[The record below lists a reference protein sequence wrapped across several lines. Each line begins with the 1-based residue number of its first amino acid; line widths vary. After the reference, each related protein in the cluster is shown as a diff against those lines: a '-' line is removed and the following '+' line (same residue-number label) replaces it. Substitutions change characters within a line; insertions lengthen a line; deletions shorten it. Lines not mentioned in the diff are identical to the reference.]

1 MNTSARDRY
10 LGRLFPLACTA
21 LAVLAAPVSAQT
33 VAKPA
38 ASGDDVIKL
47 EEFSVAASA
56 TSGYRATNSI
66 TATGIG
72 AKIAD
77 IPIPITVVTGE
88 LIEDVR
94 ADALSEALTYVPGV
108 GTSPRNESTFLVR
121 GFSGLISYR
130 NGHYRRQ
137 LFTSNNID
145 RVEVAKGAAGIFF
158 GTVRP
163 GGVINYITAKPK
175 FDAVA
180 TELSTVLGQDSYY
193 RFGVTHNQPLS
204 KTLAV
209 RAVVNVLDA
218 GGDQQF
224 EFRRDYY
231 LDFSA
236 TWKPTAKQTLTLD
249 VEGIDR
255 SRFYLSSYGSR
266 AITNSR
272 YLFNSAVPAANQNT
286 TAAATALRNWLN
298 SQGYSATPGAANFVP
313 TFDTFAP
320 VYGPND
326 PLGRTISLTRDA
338 RQTQKSR
345 SIDLD
350 YLLKINDSLVFQS
363 SANYAFDNTT
373 GIQPGTGDTNPYQD
387 GTLRFQTEYFI
398 NIRDSYTAN
407 NKVTWR
413 FDAIAGKHTWQFG
426 EEYQQ
431 VDFLRPGYFDSSS
444 RYNNSPLGTF
454 TTNYR
459 AGVTPPVSVFDGMK
473 ASGQDFNIK
482 RWTIEK
488 QTSWFWAGQS
498 RFLKDSLYLLYGT
511 RYNVFSQFVHYNRP
525 VSNTSYAGTLSSIDW
540 GKSKPSWTPQLAAL
554 YKITPE
560 FSVFADASRA
570 AEPNYAVDADGNSSE
585 AIESKSTDFGIKTE
599 LFNGRLTSTVTYYSL
614 ERGNLAYN
622 DVAKQAATGRSP
634 YFIFGNTE
642 SSKGL
647 EGEINWSPTDA
658 YQLIVAYNHF
668 TEAKVSKTNDP
679 TRLGAPLNY
688 NPPTSYTVWNRYEF
702 KNGELKGLAL
712 GAGLRHSDRARL
724 SGDPQNVVMMPA
736 FTTFDLM
743 ASYKFKAF
751 DRNVRAQVNVKNAG
765 NKLYRDGTDGYFA
778 DLRNVQFS
786 FSTKF

>member
-1 MNTSARDRY
+1 MTV
-10 LGRLFPLACTA
+10 LPA
-21 LAVLAAPVSAQT
+21 LALRAQSDT
-33 VAKPA
+33 SDKT
-38 ASGDDVIKL
+38 IKL
-47 EEFSVAASA
+47 EEFNVSAAT

-72 AKIAD
+72 TKISD

-88 LIEDVR
+88 LIQDVK

-137 LFTSNNID
+137 LFTSNNIE
-145 RVEVAKGAAGIFF
+145 RIEVAKGAAGIFF

-180 TELSTVLGQDSYY
+180 TEVSTTIGQDNYY
-193 RFGVTHNQPLS
+193 RAEVIHNHPLT
-204 KTLAV
+204 KKLAA

-218 GGDQQF
+218 GGDQPF

-231 LDFSA
+231 FDFSA
-236 TWKPTAKQTLTLD
+236 IWKPTANQSLTLD

-266 AITNSR
+266 AVSNSR
-272 YLFNSAVPAANQNT
+272 YLFNAAVPAANQAT
-286 TAAATALRNWLN
+286 TAAATATRNWLN

-313 TFDTFAP
+313 TFDIFAP
-320 VYGPND
+320 IYGPKD
-326 PLGRTISLTRDA
+326 PYGRTVALNPDA

-345 SIDLD
+345 SVDLD
-350 YLLKINDSLVFQS
+350 YLLKISDSLVFQS

-373 GIQPGTGDTNPYQD
+373 GIQPGGGDTNPYAD
-387 GTLRFQTEYFI
+387 GSIRWQTEYFI

-407 NKVTWR
+407 NKLTWR
-413 FDAIAGKHTWQFG
+413 FDTLGGKHTWQFG

-444 RYNNSPLGTF
+444 RYNNSPLGIFITG
-454 TTNYR
+454 YR
-459 AGVTPPVSVFDGMK
+459 PGVDAPLPVRASFD
-473 ASGQDFNIK
+473 ASKQDFNIK

-498 RFLKDSLYLLYGT
+498 RFFKESLFLLYGT
-511 RYNVFSQFVHYNRP
+511 RYNLFSQFYHFNRP
-525 VSNTSYAGTLSSIDW
+525 VSNTAITPGVLSSIDR
-540 GKSKPSWTPQLAAL
+540 GKAKPSWTPQLAAL

-560 FSVFADASRA
+560 ISVFADASRA
-570 AEPNYAVDADGNSSE
+570 AEPNYAIDADGNSSE

-622 DVAKQAATGRSP
+622 DVAKQALTGRSP
-634 YFIFGNTE
+634 YYIFGNTE
-642 SSKGL
+642 GSKGL
-647 EGEINWSPTDA
+647 EGEINWSPTDN

-668 TEAKVSKTNDP
+668 TEAKVTKTNDP

-688 NPPTSYTVWNRYEF
+688 NPATSYTAWNRYEF
-702 KNGELKGLAL
+702 KTGDLKGLAL
-712 GAGLRHSDRARL
+712 GAGLRHSDAARL

-751 DRNVRAQVNVKNAG
+751 ERNFRAQINVKNAG

-778 DLRNVQFS
+778 DLRNVQFTL
-786 FSTKF
+786 STKF

>member
-1 MNTSARDRY
+1 MNSTVSRGRIGRFLAPLISIMAVAALHGQAAR
-10 LGRLFPLACTA
+10 P
-21 LAVLAAPVSAQT
+21 AAPF
-33 VAKPA
+33 
-38 ASGDDVIKL
+38 SGEEVIKL
-47 EEFSVAASA
+47 EEFSVTAGQ
-56 TSGYRATNSI
+56 TTGYRATNSI

-72 AKIAD
+72 ARIAD

-88 LIEDVR
+88 LIQDIK
-94 ADALSEALTYVPGV
+94 ADALSDALTYVPGV

-145 RVEVAKGAAGIFF
+145 RIEVAKGAAGIFF

-175 FDAVA
+175 FDAVS
-180 TELSTVLGQDSYY
+180 TEVSTTIGQDSYY
-193 RFGVTHNQPLS
+193 RFEVVQNQPLS
-204 KTLAV
+204 KNLAA
-209 RAVVNVLDA
+209 RTVVNVLDA

-231 LDFSA
+231 LDFSVI
-236 TWKPTAKQTLTLD
+236 WKPKPNHSLTLD

-272 YLFNSAVPAANQNT
+272 FLFNKAAPVVNQTTT
-286 TAAATALRNWLN
+286 TAATATRNWLN
-298 SQGYSATPGAANFVP
+298 SQGFSATPGAAAFVP
-313 TFDTFAP
+313 TFDVFAP
-320 VYGPND
+320 IYGPND
-326 PLGRTISLTRDA
+326 PNGRTISLTRDA

-345 SIDLD
+345 SVDLD
-350 YLLKINDSLVFQS
+350 YLYKISDSLVFQS
-363 SANYAFDNTT
+363 AANFAFDNTT
-373 GIQPGTGDTNPYQD
+373 GVQPGTGDTNPYAD

-398 NIRDSYTAN
+398 NIRDSYTLN

-413 FDAIAGKHTWQFG
+413 FDAAGAKHTWQFG

-431 VDFLRPGYFDSSS
+431 VDFLRPGYFDASS
-444 RYNNSPLGTF
+444 RYNNSPLGSI
-454 TTNYR
+454 TTNFR
-459 AGVTPPVSVFDGMK
+459 AGVDAPVSVFDGMK

-498 RFLKDSLYLLYGT
+498 RFLKDSLFLLYGA
-511 RYNVFSQFVHYNRP
+511 RYNLFSQFVHFNRP
-525 VSNTSYAGTLSSIDW
+525 VTNTGVAPGVLSSVDW
-540 GKSKPSWTPQLAAL
+540 GKSKPGWTPQLAAL

-570 AEPNYAVDADGNSSE
+570 VEPNYTIDADGKSSE
-585 AIESKSTDFGIKTE
+585 PIKSKSTDFGIKTE
-599 LFNGRLTSTVTYYSL
+599 LFAGRLTSTITYYSL

-622 DVAKQAATGRSP
+622 DTVKQATLGRSP

-647 EGEINWSPTDA
+647 EGEINWSPVDN
-658 YQLIVAYNHF
+658 YQVIVAYNHF
-668 TEAKVSKTNDP
+668 TEAKVTKTNDP

-688 NPPTSYTVWNRYEF
+688 NPDTSYTVWNRYQF
-702 KNGELKGLAL
+702 RTGDLKGLAL
-712 GAGLRHSDRARL
+712 GAGLRHSNAARL
-724 SGDPQNVVMMPA
+724 SGDPNTVVMMPA

-743 ASYKFKAF
+743 ASYSFRAF
-751 DRNVRAQVNVKNAG
+751 DRNVRAQLNVKNAG
-765 NKLYRDGTDGYFA
+765 DKLYRDGTDGYFA
-778 DLRNVQFS
+778 DLRNIQFS
-786 FSTKF
+786 LSTKF

>member
-1 MNTSARDRY
+1 MIKIPARFVR
-10 LGRLFPLACTA
+10 GAGLAGC
-21 LAVLAAPVSAQT
+21 VLATAAVAAAQSASTGRAPAN
-33 VAKPA
+33 
-38 ASGDDVIKL
+38 DVIKL
-47 EEFSVAASA
+47 EEFTVTDKASA
-56 TSGYRATNSI
+56 GYRATNSI

-72 AKIAD
+72 AKISE

-88 LIEDVR
+88 LIEDIK
-94 ADALSEALTYVPGV
+94 ADALSEALQYVPGV

-175 FDAVA
+175 FDAAA
-180 TELSTVLGQDSYY
+180 TELSTTLGQDNYY
-193 RFGVTHNQPLS
+193 RFQVTHNQPLS
-204 KTLAV
+204 KTVAA

-231 LDFSA
+231 LDFSVI
-236 TWKPTAKQTLTLD
+236 WKPTANQSLTLD

-266 AITNSR
+266 AVTNSL
-272 YLFNSAVPAANQNT
+272 YLFNKAAPAVNQAST
-286 TAAATALRNWLN
+286 TASTATRNFLN
-298 SQGYSATPGAANFVP
+298 SLGYSGTPGAANFMP

-320 VYGPND
+320 IYGPND
-326 PLGRTISLTRDA
+326 PQGRTVSLTRDA

-345 SIDLD
+345 SVDLD
-350 YLLKINDSLVFQS
+350 YLYKISDSLVFQS

-373 GIQPGTGDTNPYQD
+373 GIQPGTGDTNPYAD

-398 NIRDSYTAN
+398 NIRDSYTFN
-407 NKVTWR
+407 NKFTWR

-431 VDFLRPGYFDSSS
+431 VDFLRPGYFDTSS
-444 RYNNSPLGTF
+444 RYNNSPLGSIVTG
-454 TTNYR
+454 YHP
-459 AGVTPPVSVFDGMK
+459 GVDAPVSVFDGMRL
-473 ASGQDFNIK
+473 SGQDFNIK

-498 RFLKDSLYLLYGT
+498 RFLQDSLFFLYGT
-511 RYNVFSQFVHYNRP
+511 RYNLFSQFVHFNRP
-525 VSNTSYAGTLSSIDW
+525 VTNTGVAPGVLSSVDW
-540 GKSKPSWTPQLAAL
+540 GKAKPGWTPQLALL
-554 YKITPE
+554 YKLTPE
-560 FSVFADASRA
+560 FSVFVDGSRA
-570 AEPNYAVDADGNSSE
+570 VEPNYTVDADGNSSQP
-585 AIESKSTDFGIKTE
+585 IKSKSSDIGIKTE
-599 LFNGRLTSTVTYYSL
+599 LFRGRLTSTITYYSL

-622 DVAKQAATGRSP
+622 DTVKQSATGRSP

-642 SSKGL
+642 SSKGI
-647 EGEINWSPTDA
+647 EGEVNWSPVDG

-668 TEAKVSKTNDP
+668 TEAKVSKSNDP
-679 TRLGAPLNY
+679 TRVGTALNY
-688 NPPTSYTVWNRYEF
+688 NPDTSYTVWNRYEYRS
-702 KNGELKGLAL
+702 GDLKGLAF
-712 GAGLRHSDRARL
+712 GAGLRHANRARL
-724 SGDPQNVVMMPA
+724 TGDPQNVVMMPA

-751 DRNVRAQVNVKNAG
+751 ERNFRAQLNVKNAG

-778 DLRNVQFS
+778 DLRNVQFTL
-786 FSTKF
+786 STKF

>member
-1 MNTSARDRY
+1 MKSHPATLILRRFTVA
-10 LGRLFPLACTA
+10 L
-21 LAVLAAPVSAQT
+21 LAVLPVLALRAQSAT
-33 VAKPA
+33 SDKA
-38 ASGDDVIKL
+38 IKL
-47 EEFSVAASA
+47 EEFNVSAAA
-56 TSGYRATNSI
+56 TTGYRATNSI

-72 AKIAD
+72 TKISD

-88 LIEDVR
+88 LIQDVK

-137 LFTSNNID
+137 LFTSNNIE
-145 RVEVAKGAAGIFF
+145 RIEVAKGAAGIFF

-175 FDAVA
+175 FDGVS
-180 TELSTVLGQDSYY
+180 TELSTTIGQDSYY
-193 RFGVTHNQPLS
+193 RFEVIHNHPLT
-204 KTLAV
+204 KKIAA

-218 GGDQQF
+218 GGDQPF

-231 LDFSA
+231 VDFSA
-236 TWKPTAKQTLTLD
+236 IWKPTANQSLTLD

-266 AITNSR
+266 AVSNSR
-272 YLFNSAVPAANQNT
+272 YLFNAAVPAANQAT
-286 TAAATALRNWLN
+286 TAAATATRNWLN

-313 TFDTFAP
+313 TFDIFAP
-320 VYGPND
+320 IYGPKD
-326 PLGRTISLTRDA
+326 PYGRTVALTPDA

-345 SIDLD
+345 SVDLD
-350 YLLKINDSLVFQS
+350 YLLKISESLVFQS

-373 GIQPGTGDTNPYQD
+373 GIQPGGGDTNPYAD
-387 GTLRFQTEYFI
+387 GSIRWQTEYFI
-398 NIRDSYTAN
+398 NIRDSYTGN
-407 NKVTWR
+407 NKLTWR
-413 FDAIAGKHTWQFG
+413 FDTLGGKHTWQFG

-431 VDFLRPGYFDSSS
+431 VDFLRPGWFDASS
-444 RYNNSPLGTF
+444 RYNNSPLGTYI
-454 TTNYR
+454 TGYR
-459 AGVTPPVSVFDGMK
+459 PGVDAPLPVRASFD
-473 ASGQDFNIK
+473 ASKQDFNIK

-488 QTSWFWAGQS
+488 QISWFWAGQS
-498 RFLKDSLYLLYGT
+498 RFFDERLFLLYGT
-511 RYNVFSQFVHYNRP
+511 RYNTFSQFYHFNRP
-525 VSNTSYAGTLSSIDW
+525 VSNTAIAPGVLSSVDW
-540 GKSKPSWTPQLAAL
+540 GKSKPSWTPQVAAL

-560 FSVFADASRA
+560 IALFADASRA
-570 AEPNYAVDADGNSSE
+570 AEPNYAIDADGNSSE
-585 AIESKSTDFGIKTE
+585 AIESKSTDYGIKTE
-599 LFNGRLTSTVTYYSL
+599 LFQGRLTSTITYYNL

-622 DVAKQAATGRSP
+622 DVAKQALTGRSP
-634 YFIFGNTE
+634 YYIFGNTE

-647 EGEINWSPTDA
+647 EGEINWSPVDN

-668 TEAKVSKTNDP
+668 TEAKVTKTNDP

-702 KNGELKGLAL
+702 KKGVLKGLAF

-743 ASYKFKAF
+743 ASYKFRAL
-751 DRNVRAQVNVKNAG
+751 DRNFRAQLNIKNAG
-765 NKLYRDGTDGYFA
+765 DKLYRDGTDGYFA
-778 DLRNVQFS
+778 DRRNVQFTL
-786 FSTKF
+786 STKF